1 MKKQFVRFLLDE
13 ARVENTINELIKIE
27 NEAGAVLK
35 NIKHCT
41 YPEYVRDEEDLST
54 FFILLFEYEE

>member
-1 MKKQFVRFLLDE
+1 MKNQFVRFILDE
-13 ARVENTINELIKIE
+13 PSAEDKINELITTE
-27 NEAGAVLK
+27 NEAGSVLK

-41 YPEYVRDEEDLST
+41 YPEYVKDEEDLST